1 MAPVRAW
8 GACGVCLIHATR
20 PRCTMT
26 LARDPIPIRLDRWIH
41 SFEVAIALSPQALS
55 LLSPGLRPPEPYLAP
70 TDTINGFRRAQA
82 SIAVDRL
89 VPFSRGPAAPR
100 PTQPTEESAVVAP
113 TPSTRDD
120 GHHPCISNNYAC
132 KYKYVS

>member
-41 SFEVAIALSPQALS
+41 SFEVATALSPQALS

-89 VPFSRGPAAPR
+89 VPFSRGPAAPCR
-100 PTQPTEESAVVAP
+100 PNRLKNRPLSPP
-113 TPSTRDD
+113 TPSARDD
-120 GHHPCISNNYAC
+120 GHHPYISNNHAC
-132 KYKYVS
+132 KYKHG

>member
-20 PRCTMT
+20 PRCTKT

-41 SFEVAIALSPQALS
+41 SFEVATALSPQALS

-70 TDTINGFRRAQA
+70 TDTINGLRRAQA

-89 VPFSRGPAAPR
+89 VPFSRVLR
-100 PTQPTEESAVVAP
+100 PPCRPNRLKNRPLSPP
-113 TPSTRDD
+113 TPSAKDD
-120 GHHPCISNNYAC
+120 GHHPCISNNCVC
-132 KYKYVS
+132 KYKYG

>member
-1 MAPVRAW
+1 MSQDLLMAPVRAW

-70 TDTINGFRRAQA
+70 T
-82 SIAVDRL
+82 
-89 VPFSRGPAAPR
+89 
-100 PTQPTEESAVVAP
+100 
-113 TPSTRDD
+113 TPSMASVALRPPSQLTGWCHSPGVLR
-120 GHHPCISNNYAC
+120 HPADPTD
-132 KYKYVS
+132 

>member
-8 GACGVCLIHATR
+8 GACGVCLIQATR

-41 SFEVAIALSPQALS
+41 SFEVATALSPQALS
-55 LLSPGLRPPEPYLAP
+55 LLSPALRPPEPYLAP

-89 VPFSRGPAAPR
+89 VPFSRGPGAPVD
-100 PTQPTEESAVVAP
+100 PTE
-113 TPSTRDD
+113 
-120 GHHPCISNNYAC
+120 
-132 KYKYVS
+132 